1 MIADAKVRS
10 RNKTC
15 HPERS
20 EGPRSSYAGYVSEQK
35 RGAVKGFILSEEA
48 ELTKLRLFQEISLA
62 APFDSAHQNALRSGC
77 FAISLFLGAA

>member
-15 HPERS
+15 HPRS
-20 EGPRSSYAGYVSEQK
+20 EGSRSSYAGYISEQK

-48 ELTKLRLFQEISLA
+48 ELAKLSVPDLRGPSRSL
-62 APFDSAHQNALRSGC
+62 P
-77 FAISLFLGAA
+77 